1 MDMINLEE
9 IFCKAKLLDKKYIS
23 LKINITEYPSEEI
36 IIIQNTDFESKLR
49 YYKEIYDYKLNHKYV
64 DGIKIID
71 CTYGNDFKEIELYI
85 NKNLD

>member
-9 IFCKAKLLDKKYIS
+9 IFCKAKLLDKKYIR

-36 IIIQNTDFESKLR
+36 IIIQNTNFESKLR

-64 DGIKIID
+64 GGIKIID
-71 CTYGNDFKEIELYI
+71 CTSGNDFKEIELS
-85 NKNLD
+85 LE

>member
-36 IIIQNTDFESKLR
+36 IIIQNTNFNSKLR
-49 YYKEIYDYKLNHKYV
+49 YYKEIYDDKLNHKYV
-64 DGIKIID
+64 DGIKIINS
-71 CTYGNDFKEIELYI
+71 TYANGFKEIELS
-85 NKNLD
+85 LE

>member
-36 IIIQNTDFESKLR
+36 IIIQNTNFESKLR
-49 YYKEIYDYKLNHKYV
+49 Y
-64 DGIKIID
+64 
-71 CTYGNDFKEIELYI
+71 
-85 NKNLD
+85 